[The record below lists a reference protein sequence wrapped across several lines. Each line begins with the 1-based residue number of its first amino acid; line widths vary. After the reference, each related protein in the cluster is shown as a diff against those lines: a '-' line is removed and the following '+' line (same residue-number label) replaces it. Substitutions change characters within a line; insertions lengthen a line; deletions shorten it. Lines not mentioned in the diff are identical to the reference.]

1 MRVVGRSGLRFS
13 PVRQTRIRNE
23 RTPGLVKYALRRLL
37 VLIPVLFLVTIL
49 ISSLIYFSPGDPVRV
64 MLGLRAQEEA
74 VATIRA
80 ELGLDKPYHIRYLNW
95 LSNAVR
101 GNLGRSLQRNE
112 KVADLIRERLPAT
125 LEMTLF
131 AVLIALVVAVPIG
144 VFSAIRANTLIDDLL
159 SFFSFFWVSMP
170 GFWIAIVAVL
180 LFSMHWGIFPISGR
194 GGPFWTA
201 KGLHYLAL
209 PGLILGIRQVAIIS
223 RLIRVSML
231 EILNEDYVRTARSKG
246 LSEWKVIY
254 KHALRNAMIPTV
266 TIFGVQLPELMS
278 LGVIIET
285 VFAWP
290 GTGRM
295 LVDAVLKRDYTLVQG
310 IVLVYA
316 LLVILMSLVVDLL
329 YGYID
334 PRIKRE

>member
-1 MRVVGRSGLRFS
+1 VLR
-13 PVRQTRIRNE
+13 
-23 RTPGLVKYALRRLL
+23 YALQRLL
-37 VLIPVLFLVTIL
+37 VLIPVLLLVTIL

-64 MLGLRAQEEA
+64 MLGLRSQEEA
-74 VATIRA
+74 VVTIRA

-95 LSNAVR
+95 LSHAVR

-112 KVADLIRERLPAT
+112 KVLDLILERLPAT

-131 AVLIALVVAVPIG
+131 AILIALIIAIPTG
-144 VFSAIRANTLIDDLL
+144 VISATRANTFIDNLL
-159 SFFSFFWVSMP
+159 SFFSLFWVSMP

-194 GGPFWTA
+194 GGPPWTTR
-201 KGLHYLAL
+201 GLHYLAL

-231 EILNEDYVRTARSKG
+231 EILDEDYIRTARSKG
-246 LSEWKVIY
+246 LAEWKVVY

-316 LLVILMSLVVDLL
+316 LLVILMSLLVDLL